1 MSKIQRKFSSTLAS
15 FIIIIVPNCKIL
27 LLLLSKVS
35 DKNNKT
41 IGLLIAKLAQLLL
54 TH

>member
-1 MSKIQRKFSSTLAS
+1 
-15 FIIIIVPNCKIL
+15 VPNCKIL

-41 IGLLIAKLAQLLL
+41 IGLLIAKLAQLSFDPLGKIYA
-54 TH
+54 TWKTIINI